1 MDEQRIQ
8 DYCSLIQELLSCP
21 SGEEEEILQRHPDL
35 VDEGLVR
42 VMVAVAAR
50 MAQEGNPNANWLRGF
65 ALQLAEAIGEPAW
78 EQLNQSVVQLYHEGQ
93 YAQAVSLAGDA
104 LVLARQIWGEEHP
117 NVAISLNNL
126 ADLYKSQGRYA
137 EAQPLCQQVLEMTK
151 RLFVGDHP
159 DVAGSLNN
167 LALLYKF
174 QGRYAEAQSLYEQAL
189 EMTKRLFVG
198 DHSNVAISL
207 NNLAKLYQSQGRY
220 AEALPLYEQ
229 ALTMTQRL
237 FTSDHPYVAG
247 SLNNLAE
254 LYKSQGRYADAQS
267 LYHQA
272 LEMRKRLFAAD
283 HPDVATSLDNLAGL
297 YQFQGQYADAQ
308 SLYHQALAMI
318 QRLFVGDHPNVA
330 TSLDNWAGLYKSQGR
345 YAEAQSLYEQA
356 LEMKK
361 RLFVG
366 DHPDVA
372 ISLNNLA
379 LFYQSQG
386 GYAEALSL
394 YHQALAMI
402 QRLFVGDHPNVASSL
417 NNLAA
422 LYDSQRRYAEAQS
435 LYEQALEMK
444 KRLFVGD
451 HPNVATSLNN
461 LAALYKSQ
469 GRYAEALPLYQQAL
483 KMHKRLFAGDHPD
496 VATILNNLAVLLA
509 ATSCYPEA
517 LELMQEAAAIGNHL
531 ISQAFA
537 ASSERDRLAY
547 LQLFRKNFEAFLSLV
562 SKHLHDS
569 PQAKQAALDLVLQRK
584 ALTAAALAALNQAIY
599 SGRYP
604 HLTQELKKLRELS
617 DQIIHFTFAQPQ
629 PDRIPQLQAEHN
641 KLQQQLASQVP
652 EIQLQEQPIN
662 CRTVALELPTG
673 STLIEFVCFK
683 VFDFHATSKESQWQP
698 ARYLAFILPAGQPDQ
713 VQMIDLGEAEP
724 IDQLIQDFR
733 HYASDGSLAVH
744 SLDMGGDD
752 DEPEDWRQPPAEVIQ
767 LREAIVKP
775 LYPYLQK
782 QQHLFIAPDGN
793 LNLLPF
799 QILPTDET
807 GEQLLMDEYRIS
819 YLSVG
824 RDILRS
830 QVQVKRP
837 ASQSLVIAD
846 PDFNLEDLTPSTP
859 LPCEGRGEQSSP
871 FDVGK
876 EKSYSPLLAGEGL
889 GERSK
894 PGVLETSEEESYSP
908 LLAAG
913 ALVRKG
919 LGERS
924 KLGVLGTQAAELVQ
938 TLAGSLPPT
947 KGTRLLGESVAK
959 LLGVS
964 PYLDKEALASRLT
977 GCQSPEILLIATHGL
992 FSREAQLQEYWN
1004 LILALLTCPDGQEAE
1019 LLQKNRKLLDKT
1031 LLEVMEKVA
1040 ARLAENG
1047 NQNAADWLRNFAPQ
1061 VAAIINKSTQQTPI
1075 HNPPTPP
1082 YQGGN
1087 FKIQNPEDPM
1097 LRSALAFAGANTWLK
1112 GKTLANQAGKGLVF
1126 AQDVAALDLWA
1137 TELAV
1142 LSACNTAMGDIKL
1155 GEGVFGLRRAFAV
1168 AGAKTLVMSLW
1179 SVPDRAT
1186 ALLMERFFT
1195 NLQQGLGRADA
1206 LQDAQNYIR
1215 TITVKDLQQSSLGL
1229 AVLEEL
1235 EKPLPQDYQF
1245 CQDNRPLEPPYFW
1258 GAWVCQGDT
1267 TAMVKSQACN

>member
-1 MDEQRIQ
+1 MDEQRFE
-8 DYCSLIQELLSCP
+8 DYWSLIQELLTCP
-21 SGEEEEILQRHPDL
+21 SGEEEEILQRHPNL
-35 VDEGLVR
+35 VDEGLVW
-42 VMVAVAAR
+42 VMVQVAAM
-50 MAQEGNPNANWLRGF
+50 MAEKGEANAGWLRGF

-78 EQLNQSVVQLYHEGQ
+78 KQLNQSAVQLYHAGQ
-93 YAQAVSLAGDA
+93 YAQAVSLAEDA
-104 LVLARQIWGEEHP
+104 LVLARQLWGEEHP
-117 NVAISLNNL
+117 NI
-126 ADLYKSQGRYA
+126 
-137 EAQPLCQQVLEMTK
+137 
-151 RLFVGDHP
+151 
-159 DVAGSLNN
+159 
-167 LALLYKF
+167 
-174 QGRYAEAQSLYEQAL
+174 
-189 EMTKRLFVG
+189 
-198 DHSNVAISL
+198 
-207 NNLAKLYQSQGRY
+207 
-220 AEALPLYEQ
+220 
-229 ALTMTQRL
+229 
-237 FTSDHPYVAG
+237 
-247 SLNNLAE
+247 
-254 LYKSQGRYADAQS
+254 
-267 LYHQA
+267 
-272 LEMRKRLFAAD
+272 
-283 HPDVATSLDNLAGL
+283 
-297 YQFQGQYADAQ
+297 
-308 SLYHQALAMI
+308 
-318 QRLFVGDHPNVA
+318 
-330 TSLDNWAGLYKSQGR
+330 
-345 YAEAQSLYEQA
+345 
-356 LEMKK
+356 
-361 RLFVG
+361 
-366 DHPDVA
+366 
-372 ISLNNLA
+372 
-379 LFYQSQG
+379 
-386 GYAEALSL
+386 
-394 YHQALAMI
+394 
-402 QRLFVGDHPNVASSL
+402 
-417 NNLAA
+417 
-422 LYDSQRRYAEAQS
+422 
-435 LYEQALEMK
+435 
-444 KRLFVGD
+444 
-451 HPNVATSLNN
+451 ATSLNN

-469 GRYAEALPLYQQAL
+469 GRYAEALPLYEQALEMRKRLFVGDHPDVAQSLNNLALLYQYQGRYAEALPLYQQAL
-483 KMHKRLFAGDHPD
+483 EMTKRLFVGDHPYVASSLNNLALLYKSQGRYAEALPLYEQALEMRKRLFVGDHPDVATMLNNLAGLYESQGRYAEAQPLLEQALEMTKRLFAGDHPNVATSLNNLALLYKSQGRYAEAQPLYEQALEMRKRLFAGDHPD
-496 VATILNNLAVLLA
+496 VATMLNNLAVLLT
-509 ATSCYPEA
+509 ATHRYSEA
-517 LELMQEAAAIGNHL
+517 LERMKEAAAMENRL

-537 ASSERDRLAY
+537 ASSESDRLTY
-547 LQLFRKNFEAFLSLV
+547 LQLFRKNFEAFFSLV

-617 DQIIHFTFAQPQ
+617 DEIIHFTFTQPQ
-629 PDRIPQLQAEHN
+629 PELIGQLQAEHN

-652 EIQLQEQPIN
+652 EIQLQEQLID

-683 VFDFHATSKESQWQP
+683 VFNFHAASEESQWQP

-713 VQMIDLGEAEP
+713 VQMIDLGEAKP

-733 HYASDGSLAVH
+733 HYASDGYLAVH

-752 DEPEDWRQPPAEVIQ
+752 DEPEDLRQPPAEVIE
-767 LREAIVKP
+767 LCEAIFKP
-775 LYPYLQK
+775 LCPYLQK

-799 QILPTDET
+799 QILPIDET

-846 PDFNLEDLTPSTP
+846 PDFDLEDLTPP
-859 LPCEGRGEQSSP
+859 NPPFPCREGGEKNSSLVIEGRR
-871 FDVGK
+871 
-876 EKSYSPLLAGEGL
+876 KSDSPLFAAGALVRKGL

-938 TLAGSLPPT
+938 TLADST
-947 KGTRLLGESVAK
+947 FKRAEGTRLLGESVAK

-977 GCQSPEILLIATHGL
+977 GCESPEILLIATHGL
-992 FSREAQLQEYWN
+992 FSREVQLQEYWN
-1004 LILALLTCPDGQEAE
+1004 LTLALTTCPDGQEAE

-1031 LLEVMEKVA
+1031 LLEVMEKA
-1040 ARLAENG
+1040 AAILAEGG
-1047 NQNAADWLRNFAPQ
+1047 NQNAADRLRNFAAQ

-1075 HNPPTPP
+1075 QNPPNSP

-1087 FKIQNPEDPM
+1087 SNPAYQGGNSEMQHPEDPM

-1112 GKTLANQAGKGLVF
+1112 GKTLPNEAGKGLVF

-1142 LSACNTAMGDIKL
+1142 LSACNTAMGDIKI

-1195 NLQQGLGRADA
+1195 NLQQGLGRVDA

-1235 EKPLPQDYQF
+1235 EKLLPQNHHF
-1245 CQDNRPLEPPYFW
+1245 CQDNRPLEHPYFW

>member
-1 MDEQRIQ
+1 MDEQRFE
-8 DYCSLIQELLSCP
+8 DYWSLIQELLSCP
-21 SGEEEEILQRHPDL
+21 SGEEEEILQHHPDL
-35 VDEGLVR
+35 VDEGLVS
-42 VMVAVAAR
+42 VMVRVAAM
-50 MAQEGNPNANWLRGF
+50 MAEEGDPNADWLRGF
-65 ALQLAEAIGEPAW
+65 ALQLADALRNCL
-78 EQLNQSVVQLYHEGQ
+78 QLNQRFFQLYEQGQ
-93 YAQAVSLAGDA
+93 YSQAIIVAEQA
-104 LVLARQIWGEEHP
+104 LTLSRQIWGEEHP
-117 NVAISLNNL
+117 NIATSLSNL
-126 ADLYKSQGRYA
+126 AELYRFQGRYA

-159 DVAGSLNN
+159 NVATSLNN
-167 LALLYKF
+167 LA
-174 QGRYAEAQSLYEQAL
+174 A
-189 EMTKRLFVG
+189 
-198 DHSNVAISL
+198 
-207 NNLAKLYQSQGRY
+207 LYQSQGRY
-220 AEALPLYEQ
+220 AEAQPLCQ
-229 ALTMTQRL
+229 
-237 FTSDHPYVAG
+237 
-247 SLNNLAE
+247 
-254 LYKSQGRYADAQS
+254 
-267 LYHQA
+267 QA
-272 LEMRKRLFAAD
+272 LEM
-283 HPDVATSLDNLAGL
+283 T
-297 YQFQGQYADAQ
+297 
-308 SLYHQALAMI
+308 
-318 QRLFVGDHPNVA
+318 
-330 TSLDNWAGLYKSQGR
+330 
-345 YAEAQSLYEQA
+345 
-356 LEMKK
+356 
-361 RLFVG
+361 
-366 DHPDVA
+366 
-372 ISLNNLA
+372 
-379 LFYQSQG
+379 
-386 GYAEALSL
+386 
-394 YHQALAMI
+394 
-402 QRLFVGDHPNVASSL
+402 
-417 NNLAA
+417 
-422 LYDSQRRYAEAQS
+422 
-435 LYEQALEMK
+435 

-461 LAALYKSQ
+461 LAALYNSQ
-469 GRYAEALPLYQQAL
+469 GRYAEAQPLYQQAL
-483 KMHKRLFAGDHPD
+483 EMRKRLFVGDHPNVATSLNNLAVLYQSQGRYAEAQPLYEQALEMRKRLFVGDHPDVAGSLNNLAGLYESQGRYAEAQPLYEQALEMRKRLFVGDHPD
-496 VATILNNLAVLLA
+496 VATSLNNLAGLLA
-509 ATSCYPEA
+509 ATHRYSEA
-517 LELMQEAAAIGNHL
+517 LERMKEAAGIENRL

-547 LQLFRKNFEAFLSLV
+547 LQKFRANFQAFLSLA
-562 SKHLHDS
+562 SQHLHHS
-569 PQAKQAALDLVLQRK
+569 PQAVQAALDLVLQRK
-584 ALTAAALAALNQAIY
+584 ALTAAALAALHQAIY

-604 HLTQELKKLRELS
+604 HLTEELKKLRELS
-617 DQIIHFTFAQPQ
+617 DQIIHFTFTQPQ

-652 EIQLQEQPIN
+652 EIQLQEQPID

-673 STLIEFVCFK
+673 STLIEFVCFD
-683 VFDFHATSKESQWQP
+683 VFDFHATSRKSQWQP
-698 ARYLAFILPAGQPDQ
+698 ARYLAFILPAGQPDK

-733 HYASDGSLAVH
+733 HYASDGYLAVH

-752 DEPEDWRQPPAEVIQ
+752 DEPEDLRQPPAEVIK
-767 LREAIVKP
+767 LREAIVEP
-775 LYPYLQK
+775 LCPYLQK
-782 QQHLFIAPDGN
+782 HQHLFIAPDGN

-799 QILPTDET
+799 QILPIDET

-830 QVQVKRP
+830 QVQVERS

-846 PDFNLEDLTPSTP
+846 PDFNLEDLTPPNPPFPTR
-859 LPCEGRGEQSSP
+859 EWGE
-871 FDVGK
+871 
-876 EKSYSPLLAGEGL
+876 EESYSPLLAAGALVRKGL

-894 PGVLETSEEESYSP
+894 PAVLETSEEESYSP

-924 KLGVLGTQAAELVQ
+924 KPGVLGTQAAELVQ
-938 TLAGSLPPT
+938 TLADST
-947 KGTRLLGESVAK
+947 FKRAEGTRFLGESVAK

-977 GCQSPEILLIATHGL
+977 GCESPEILLIATHGL
-992 FSREAQLQEYWN
+992 FSREAQRQDYWE

-1040 ARLAENG
+1040 AILAERG
-1047 NQNAADWLRNFAPQ
+1047 NQNAADWLRNFAAQ
-1061 VAAIINKSTQQTPI
+1061 VAAIIDESTQQTPI
-1075 HNPPTPP
+1075 QNPPNSP

-1087 FKIQNPEDPM
+1087 SNPAYQGGNSKMQHPEDPM
-1097 LRSALAFAGANTWLK
+1097 LRSALAFAGANAWLQ
-1112 GKTLANQAGKGLVF
+1112 GKTLPNEAGKGLVF

-1142 LSACNTAMGDIKL
+1142 LSACNTAMGDIKI

-1215 TITVKDLQQSSLGL
+1215 SITVKDLQQSSLGL

-1235 EKPLPQDYQF
+1235 EKLLPQYYQF
-1245 CQDNRPLEPPYFW
+1245 CQDNRPLEHPYFW

-1267 TAMVKSQACN
+1267 TAMVLSQACN